1 MNKNELEFR
10 KAALGA
16 QRLATWL
23 GLVKHAITLGF
34 AVWALDIILKGLTPF
49 IGQNPES
56 IAAFAKLVEAIN
68 PSNITGYI
76 IATIAALGWRLERT
90 GRKRAIR
97 LKDGY
102 QRKVEGGDAYRS
114 SSGLTEDGDTPEE

>member
-16 QRLATWL
+16 QRLETWI
-23 GLVKHAITLGF
+23 GLAKHFATLGF
-34 AVWALDIILKGLTPF
+34 AVWALNIIFEGLTPF

-56 IAAFAKLVEAIN
+56 IAAFAVLVEAIN

-76 IATIAALGWRLERT
+76 IGGIATVGWRLERT

-97 LKDGY
+97 LKDEY
-102 QRKVEGGDAYRS
+102 QQKVEGGDAYRS
-114 SSGLTEDGDTPEE
+114 SSGLTKNGDTPKE